1 LIFSDIFAT
10 QIKKLQMYTKFS
22 KIIALCFITVMATSL
37 SAQKFGYVNT
47 QEIIQGLPQ
56 VKEANSNI
64 EAFQTQLQKKG
75 QEMLQTF
82 QTKYQDLER
91 KQAEGLISPKE
102 LEVEAQ
108 KLKEEE
114 SKILEF
120 EQTSQQK
127 ILEKS
132 ETVLGPIR
140 QQIQD
145 AINQV
150 ASENG
155 YTYIFDF
162 SSGFILYGDES
173 ANVGS
178 LVKAKLGL

>member
-1 LIFSDIFAT
+1 
-10 QIKKLQMYTKFS
+10 MYTKFS
-22 KIIALCFITVMATSL
+22 KLIALSLMLSLTTML

-47 QEIIQGLPQ
+47 QEIIQNLPQ

-64 EAFQTQLQKKG
+64 EAFQMQLQKKG
-75 QEMLQTF
+75 QEMLQSF
-82 QTKYQDLER
+82 QAKYQELER

-120 EQTSQQK
+120 EQSSQQK

-145 AINQV
+145 AINMV
-150 ASENG
+150 ADENG
-155 YTYIFDF
+155 YTYIFDY
-162 SSGFILYGDES
+162 STGFILFADSS
-173 ANVGS
+173 ADVGN